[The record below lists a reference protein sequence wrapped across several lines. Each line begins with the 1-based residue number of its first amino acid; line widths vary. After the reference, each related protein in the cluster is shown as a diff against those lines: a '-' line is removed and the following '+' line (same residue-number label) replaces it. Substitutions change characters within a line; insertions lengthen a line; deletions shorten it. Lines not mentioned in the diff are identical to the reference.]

1 MTGTVITK
9 KGMQL
14 LIKVLASETMLKFT
28 RIEVGT
34 GGLPAGYDP
43 ANMVRL
49 NRYKMDAV
57 IAKCK
62 ADGDVAKI
70 TMQLGS
76 QGIESGFIMS
86 EIGIYAEDP
95 DVGDI
100 LYAYLDL
107 QDDPQ
112 YIYAEGGQAQKFLMF
127 TLEVAIEEAAKVAAY
142 INPEGLITR
151 AEFERELRDVKEEL
165 ARENEKTRQEFE
177 ELRNSAGTAEE
188 YNPDPEAS
196 YCVGDYRMHQGILYK
211 CIKDTSGEWD
221 SECWERTDAL
231 GEIETVTDRVAG
243 IENPEFDDSGVV
255 DSIKSFPD
263 FLDTFK
269 SKMNLFRF
277 LRNLKAGSQ
286 FVLHRGQVVDN
297 CETEAE
303 DLPLSARQG
312 KVLMEMS
319 GKLGSDFIQ
328 MFRAFT
334 EPITVVIPASGW
346 SDAAPFTNRVEIEGM
361 HKEDNVDVT
370 FIPAEGATNEE
381 NIAAWDGYV
390 NINYTTTEDG
400 AMVFHAFE
408 TKPEVDVTVAVKGM
422 VRWEE
427 EPEVPEVPDTPD
439 TPEGS
444 TDPGNTDTPE
454 STDIPENQDSVEGG

>member
-49 NRYKMDAV
+49 NRYKMDAM

-177 ELRNSAGTAEE
+177 ELRNSAGSALE
-188 YNPDPEAS
+188 YDPDPEIS
-196 YCVGDYRMHQGILYK
+196 YCVGDYRMHQGGLYK
-211 CIKDTSGEWD
+211 CVKDTAGEWD
-221 SECWERTDAL
+221 PECWVETDAL
-231 GEIETVTDRVAG
+231 REIETVTDRVAA
-243 IENPEFDDSGVV
+243 IETPEFDDSGVV
-255 DSIKSFPD
+255 DSIESFPD
-263 FLDTFK
+263 FLETFK

-277 LRNLKAGSQ
+277 LRNLKAGMQ

-312 KVLMEMS
+312 KVLME
-319 GKLGSDFIQ
+319 LNTRLRDDFG
-328 MFRAFT
+328 RV
-334 EPITVVIPASGW
+334 ITVVIPAAGW
-346 SDAAPFTNRVEIEGM
+346 SSAAPYTNRVAIEGM
-361 HKEDNVDVT
+361 HETDNVDVT
-370 FIPAEGATNEE
+370 FLPGEGASNAQ
-381 NIAAWDGYV
+381 NIAAWEGYV
-390 NINYTTTEDG
+390 GINYSVTEDG

-408 TKPEVDVTVAVKGM
+408 TKPAVDVTVAVKGM
-422 VRWEE
+422 AQRA
-427 EPEVPEVPDTPD
+427 EPESPTELEGPQSLEVP
-439 TPEGS
+439 G
-444 TDPGNTDTPE
+444 E
-454 STDIPENQDSVEGG
+454 SETSESPENQ

>member
-14 LIKVLASETMLKFT
+14 LVKVLASETMLKFT
-28 RIEVGT
+28 RVEVGT

-127 TLEVAIEEAAKVAAY
+127 TLEVAIEESAKVSAY

-177 ELRNSAGTAEE
+177 ELKNSAGTAQE
-188 YNPDPEAS
+188 YDPDPEKS
-196 YCVGDYRMHQGILYK
+196 YCVGEYRMHQGVLYK
-211 CIKDTSGEWD
+211 CIKNTSGEWD
-221 SECWERTDAL
+221 EECWERTDAL
-231 GEIETVTDRVAG
+231 EEIGGVKNALAG
-243 IENPEFDDSGVV
+243 VKNPEFDDSGAV
-255 DSIKSFPD
+255 DAIKSFPD
-263 FLDTFK
+263 FMDTFK
-269 SKMNLFRF
+269 SGMNLFHF
-277 LRNLKAGSQ
+277 LRDMKAGFQ
-286 FVLHRGQVVDN
+286 FVVHRDQ
-297 CETEAE
+297 
-303 DLPLSARQG
+303 
-312 KVLMEMS
+312 
-319 GKLGSDFIQ
+319 
-328 MFRAFT
+328 FRAFT
-334 EPITVVIPASGW
+334 DPITVVIPASGW

-427 EPEVPEVPDTPD
+427 EPEVPEVPDTP
-439 TPEGS
+439 EGS

>member
-9 KGMQL
+9 KGIQL
-14 LIKVLASETMLKFT
+14 LVKVLASETMLKFT

-127 TLEVAIEEAAKVAAY
+127 TLEVAIEEAAKVVTY

-165 ARENEKTRQEFE
+165 ARENEKTRKEFE
-177 ELRNSAGTAEE
+177 ELKNSAGTAQE
-188 YNPDPEAS
+188 YDPDSELS

-221 SECWERTDAL
+221 EECWERTDAL
-231 GEIETVTDRVAG
+231 GEING
-243 IENPEFDDSGVV
+243 L
-255 DSIKSFPD
+255 KSSLKD
-263 FLDTFK
+263 LK
-269 SKMNLFRF
+269 ELF
-277 LRNLKAGSQ
+277 
-286 FVLHRGQVVDN
+286 
-297 CETEAE
+297 
-303 DLPLSARQG
+303 
-312 KVLMEMS
+312 MS
-319 GKLGSDFIQ
+319 
-328 MFRAFT
+328 MFSSLT
-334 EPITVVIPASGW
+334 EPVNITIPASGW
-346 SDAAPFTNRVEIEGM
+346 SNAAPFANRVAVAGVSA
-361 HKEDNVDVT
+361 KDNVDIT
-370 FIPAEGATNEE
+370 FIPAQGATNAQ
-381 NIAAWDGYV
+381 NIAAWEGYV
-390 NINYTTTEDG
+390 NINYSVTEDG
-400 AMVFHAFE
+400 AIVFYALE
-408 TKPEVDVTVAVKGM
+408 EKPGVNIAVAVKGM
-422 VRWEE
+422 VRR
-427 EPEVPEVPDTPD
+427 
-439 TPEGS
+439 
-444 TDPGNTDTPE
+444 
-454 STDIPENQDSVEGG
+454 

>member
-1 MTGTVITK
+1 MITK
-9 KGMQL
+9 KGIQL

-127 TLEVAIEEAAKVAAY
+127 TLEVAIEEAAKVSAY

-165 ARENEKTRQEFE
+165 ARESEVTRQEIE
-177 ELRNSAGTAEE
+177 
-188 YNPDPEAS
+188 
-196 YCVGDYRMHQGILYK
+196 GI
-211 CIKDTSGEWD
+211 T
-221 SECWERTDAL
+221 
-231 GEIETVTDRVAG
+231 
-243 IENPEFDDSGVV
+243 NPEFDDSGVV

-277 LRNLKAGSQ
+277 LQNLKAGLR

-297 CETEAE
+297 CENGAG

-312 KVLMEMS
+312 KVLMEMHS
-319 GKLGSDFIQ
+319 K
-328 MFRAFT
+328 
-334 EPITVVIPASGW
+334 PIKVTIPSSGW
-346 SDAAPFTNRVEIEGM
+346 SSSAPFTNRVAVNGM
-361 HKEDNVDVT
+361 SAADNVDIT
-370 FIPAEGATNEE
+370 FTPAEGATNAQ
-381 NIAAWDGYV
+381 NIAAWEGYT
-390 NINYTTTEDG
+390 NINYSVTENG
-400 AMVFHAFE
+400 AIVFYALE
-408 TKPEVDVTVAVKGM
+408 AKPKANVAVAVKGM
-422 VRWEE
+422 ARK
-427 EPEVPEVPDTPD
+427 
-439 TPEGS
+439 
-444 TDPGNTDTPE
+444 
-454 STDIPENQDSVEGG
+454 

>member
-49 NRYKMDAV
+49 NRYKMDAM

-165 ARENEKTRQEFE
+165 ARENEKTRKEFE
-177 ELRNSAGTAEE
+177 TLKNSAGTADE
-188 YNPDPEAS
+188 YDPDPEKS
-196 YCVGDYRMHQGILYK
+196 YHVGDYRIHQGILYK
-211 CIKDTSGEWD
+211 CIKNTEGEWD
-221 SECWERTDAL
+221 EECWEKTDAF
-231 GEIETVTDRVAG
+231 GEIKAVKDAVM
-243 IENPEFDDSGVV
+243 NPEFDDSGA
-255 DSIKSFPD
+255 SEEIQSFPD
-263 FLDTFK
+263 FLDTFL
-269 SKMNLFRF
+269 SRISLGTFMQ
-277 LRNLKAGSQ
+277 NLKAGLM
-286 FVLHRGQVVDN
+286 FVLHKGQVIDN
-297 CETEAE
+297 CETESE

-312 KVLMEMS
+312 KVLME
-319 GKLGSDFIQ
+319 LNTRLRDDFG
-328 MFRAFT
+328 RV
-334 EPITVVIPASGW
+334 ITVVIPAAGW
-346 SDAAPFTNRVEIEGM
+346 SSAAPYTNRVAIEGM
-361 HKEDNVDVT
+361 HETDNVDVT
-370 FIPAEGATNEE
+370 FIPGEGATNAQ
-381 NIAAWDGYV
+381 NIAAWEGYV
-390 NINYTTTEDG
+390 GINYSVTEDG

-408 TKPEVDVTVAVKGM
+408 TKPAVDVTVAVKGM
-422 VRWEE
+422 AQRA
-427 EPEVPEVPDTPD
+427 EPE
-439 TPEGS
+439 PEG
-444 TDPGNTDTPE
+444 PE
-454 STDIPENQDSVEGG
+454 SQEESGEPETSESPENQGEVEGG